1 MHASICS
8 RTMRTSAIAIMVLL
22 LTGCRSI
29 QLIPLADTSVRP
41 FTIPDFEAIHQPI
54 VDDQTTDTISLGEP
68 ALIFGNLAVA
78 TPSTNVPTGVSAL
91 LGRWEGYSYG
101 LPVNKDRKIVMMIT
115 KISKQD
121 GNLYVWTGTNLQYPD
136 LVGEINFRVTGAK
149 QTTIEWQIFQ
159 PGKGMIVN
167 SFHYNPITNQ
177 LDGLAFVKGQE
188 GPVTKYILSRDRTML
203 VYKDYSA
210 YLAGK
215 RIYTKTY
222 QDSRLRQ
229 YGSGYMVYLPDGY
242 EGQPEI
248 QWPLIYFLHGS
259 GDRGDNVFL
268 LAKASPFMYIREKGP
283 LPAIIVAPLNN
294 SDNNIQPFN
303 NEYMDGVMAEI
314 LSNYRV
320 DQKRIYGTG
329 LSLGG
334 AAIYQMALHKPD
346 FFAAILPIS
355 TCYPGSTSKM
365 MAAIKSL
372 PVWAI
377 QGENDP
383 IFPPSVGL
391 VPVMALKEAGGNV
404 KFTIL
409 IGADHDTW
417 TKTYS
422 DPTTYD
428 WLFAQEKQ

>member
-1 MHASICS
+1 MIEAFRS
-8 RTMRTSAIAIMVLL
+8 RNIQIALFTLGMLIA
-22 LTGCRSI
+22 GCQSVI
-29 QLIPLADTSVRP
+29 SKSLDDTSVKP
-41 FTIPDFEAIHQPI
+41 FAVINFDAVHQPI
-54 VDDQTTDTISLGEP
+54 VIDQEVNPEQSGEP
-68 ALIFGNLAVA
+68 AVIFGNPSISTPPA
-78 TPSTNVPTGVSAL
+78 TVPANVSAI
-91 LGRWEGYSYG
+91 LGRWEGYSLG
-101 LPVNKDRKIVMMIT
+101 LPVDKDHKAVLMIT
-115 KISKQD
+115 EISKTD
-121 GNLYVWTGTNLQYPD
+121 GKLYYWSGTNLQYPD
-136 LVGEINFRVTGAK
+136 LIAEVHFWVANDQPA
-149 QTTIEWQIFQ
+149 TISWQYTQ
-159 PGKGMIVN
+159 PGKDTVVN
-167 SFHYNPITNQ
+167 SFSYDSNKNQ
-177 LDGLAFVKGQE
+177 LSGVSFVKGRE
-188 GPVTKYILSRDRTML
+188 GQATQYILTRDRTML

-222 QDSRLRQ
+222 QDSRLSQ

-242 EGQPEI
+242 EDQPEK

-283 LPAIIVAPLNN
+283 LSAIIVAPLNN
-294 SDNNIQPFN
+294 ADSNIQPFN
-303 NEYMDGVMAEI
+303 NDYMDGVMAEI
-314 LSNYRV
+314 LSTYRV

-346 FFAAILPIS
+346 LFAAILPIS
-355 TCYPGSTSKM
+355 ACYPGATSKM
-365 MAAIKSL
+365 MATIKSL

-383 IFPPSVGL
+383 IFPPSVGQ
-391 VPVMALKEAGGNV
+391 VPVNALKEAGGNA
-404 KFTIL
+404 KFTVL

-422 DPTTYD
+422 DPTTYG